1 LLFTSTALV
10 PAASLPSW
18 INTISQFNPISYA
31 VNAIRTLMITGF
43 DWPTILAAWGVIA
56 LIAVVTL
63 GATLYQFR
71 KVVS

>member
-1 LLFTSTALV
+1 MPTSF
-10 PAASLPSW
+10 LPTW
-18 INTISQFNPISYA
+18 IGDVSTFNPISYT
-31 VNAIRTLMITGF
+31 VNAIRVLMITGY
-43 DWPTILAAWGVIA
+43 DWGTILSAYGVIA